1 MKKSMVNW
9 LSNLSILKETIS
21 NWQNDLIY
29 WSIYSQRSA
38 MEKVGHTTLMTMFSV
53 KKKRNMITHV
63 YLAHSVKKIL
73 NWKTDI
79 SHLPFPPK
87 VTAYFS
93 LVWNKV
99 LIPIYVALGQVCTIL
114 VMCRRPKHNELC
126 ASLGQWNMQGY

>member
-1 MKKSMVNW
+1 
-9 LSNLSILKETIS
+9 
-21 NWQNDLIY
+21 
-29 WSIYSQRSA
+29 

-93 LVWNKV
+93 LVWNKGV
-99 LIPIYVALGQVCTIL
+99 DTHLRSTW
-114 VMCRRPKHNELC
+114 
-126 ASLGQWNMQGY
+126 ASVHDTSNVQKTKT